1 MFGLMKWKK
10 CLVCNERYIYIYL
23 NYWYLNGRLIKQNL
37 KICEINFLLLFFIFL
52 VFSFKWTQND
62 NF

>member
-1 MFGLMKWKK
+1 MKKMFGLQWMIH
-10 CLVCNERYIYIYL
+10 LYIYIYL

-37 KICEINFLLLFFIFL
+37 KIREINLLLLFFIFL